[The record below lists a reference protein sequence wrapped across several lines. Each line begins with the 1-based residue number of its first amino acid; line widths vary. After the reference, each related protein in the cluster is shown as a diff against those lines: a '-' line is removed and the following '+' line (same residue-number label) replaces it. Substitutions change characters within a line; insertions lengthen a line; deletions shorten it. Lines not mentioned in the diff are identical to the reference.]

1 MASLYVID
9 IETDGLISTKIHVM
23 SVGYKDKEGRWQVK
37 STPDYDTMRE
47 IMSNPDNTVVGH
59 FFKMFDAV
67 ELERVLGFKVEAR
80 IIDTLALAWYIFP
93 NRRNGTFGLEAF
105 GKDYGIEKPKIDDW
119 ENLSYEDY
127 KHRCE
132 EDVRINIE
140 VWEDIIS
147 RLVELYGTSQEANK
161 LIKYLMFKMDCLVE
175 QQRIMT
181 RIDVDKVRENIG
193 ILTPMLKEKEDALIE
208 AMPPGPVWKSKPS
221 QMYNVKVKTAPK
233 KMFKADGSLS
243 SLGEKWV
250 EYLKGKGLPVD
261 TEEVEEREV
270 SANGNKWY
278 DFLRENNLP
287 FTTEVVYHDANPSS
301 TTQVKDWLFSLGW
314 EPEIFNDGANGPVP
328 QIRNKDKEL
337 CSSVLDLAKKE
348 PAINELD
355 GLTVINHRLGVLNS
369 FLDSVDDDGYTIAGA
384 VGFTNTLRLRHAK
397 PIVNLPGVSGDI
409 HKAMDEGMTKEEA
422 LALNL
427 RDGQIIR
434 ECIVAPEGYVVC
446 GSDISS
452 LEDNTKRHYMYDYDP
467 DYVIEQMEEGFDP
480 HLDLAI
486 RAGAITEEQLAL
498 YKEGDKETK
507 TLLKPIRD
515 VYKVAN
521 YSCIYGVGAEK
532 LGKTVGMKI
541 KEAKKLI
548 QSYWDRN
555 WSIRQLPNDIE
566 TVVIEDQMWL
576 LNPVSQLWYSV
587 RSERDIFSTL
597 NQGTGAFVFDV
608 WLKYMMKD
616 GVIPFLQY
624 HDEMVALVEEG
635 REEEVKY
642 IVENSMEKV
651 NNLLKLNV
659 VISVDVQFGNNYAE
673 VH

>member
-1 MASLYVID
+1 MALYVID
-9 IETDGLISTKIHVM
+9 IETDGLVSTKVHVM
-23 SVGYKDKEGRWQVK
+23 SVGWKDNEGNWQVK
-37 STPDYDTMRE
+37 STPDYDTMRD

-67 ELERVLGFKVEAR
+67 ELERVLDFKVEAR
-80 IIDTLALAWYIFP
+80 IIDTLALSWYIFP
-93 NRRNGTFGLEAF
+93 ERRNGTFGLEAF
-105 GKDYGIEKPKIDDW
+105 GKDYGIDKPKIDDW

-140 VWEDIIS
+140 LWEDIIS
-147 RLVELYGTSQEANK
+147 RLKELYGSSKEANS

-181 RIDVDKVRENIG
+181 LVDIDKVHENIN
-193 ILTPMLKEKEDALIE
+193 ILTPMLKQKEEALME
-208 AMPPGPVWKSKPS
+208 VMPPGPVLKSRPVK
-221 QMYNVKVKTAPK
+221 MYNVKVKTAPK
-233 KMFKADGSLS
+233 VMHKANGDISSNGQKWLDYLKEKKKPEDTLEVEEKEIS
-243 SLGEKWV
+243 SLGQ
-250 EYLKGKGLPVD
+250 
-261 TEEVEEREV
+261 
-270 SANGNKWY
+270 KWY
-278 DFLRENNLP
+278 DYLREMGLP
-287 FTTEVVYHDANPSS
+287 FTTEVVYGDPNPSS
-301 TTQVKDWLFSLGW
+301 TSQVKDWLFSLGW

-328 QIRNKDKEL
+328 QIRDKDREL
-337 CSSVLDLAKKE
+337 CSSVLALATKE

-369 FLDSVDDDGYTIAGA
+369 FLDSIDDDGYCIAGA
-384 VGFTNTLRLRHAK
+384 IGFTNTLRLRHAK

-409 HKAMDEGMTKEEA
+409 HREMEENGLSKEEA
-422 LALNL
+422 VALHL

-434 ECIVAPEGYVVC
+434 ECIIAPEGYVLC

-467 DYVIEQMEEGFDP
+467 DYVIEQMEAGFDP

-486 RAGAITEEQLAL
+486 RAGAITQEQLDL
-498 YKEGDKETK
+498 YKEGDSDTK
-507 TLLKPIRD
+507 TELKPIRD

-532 LGKTVGMKI
+532 LGKTVGMKV
-541 KEAKKLI
+541 KEARKLI

-555 WSIRQLPNDIE
+555 WSIKQLPNDIE
-566 TVVIEDQMWL
+566 TKTVGDQMWL
-576 LNPVSQLWYSV
+576 LNPVSKLWYSV
-587 RSERDIFSTL
+587 RSDRDIFSTL
-597 NQGTGAFVFDV
+597 NQGTGAFLFDI
-608 WLKYMMKD
+608 WLRYMMNE
-616 GVIPFLQY
+616 GVIPFIQY

-635 REEEVKY
+635 REEEVKE
-642 IVENSMEKV
+642 IVEQAMVKV
-651 NNLLKLNV
+651 NSLLKLNV
-659 VISVDVQFGNNYAE
+659 EIGVDVQFGVNYAR